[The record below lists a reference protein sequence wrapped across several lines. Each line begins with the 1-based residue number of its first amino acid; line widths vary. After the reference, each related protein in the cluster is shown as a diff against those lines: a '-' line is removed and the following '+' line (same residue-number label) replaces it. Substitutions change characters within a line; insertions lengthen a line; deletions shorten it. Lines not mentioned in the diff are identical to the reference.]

1 MVGTRSRAIRRGR
14 SRGTNSEGQVKYCR
28 CTFFGHATPDRAGAR
43 LRVQCRVAR
52 CDIGCPAH
60 TSHPLSRLFACFA
73 GPFLRQSGV
82 MTETQFLIGLRVL
95 CGLLWIS
102 SSSSVAAMPRTAGK
116 GWSLR
121 LRWRDLSCRDLFLL
135 QSTDSQCEARSE
147 RE

>member
-1 MVGTRSRAIRRGR
+1 M
-14 SRGTNSEGQVKYCR
+14 K
-28 CTFFGHATPDRAGAR
+28 
-43 LRVQCRVAR
+43 
-52 CDIGCPAH
+52 
-60 TSHPLSRLFACFA
+60 
-73 GPFLRQSGV
+73 
-82 MTETQFLIGLRVL
+82 ETQFLIGLRVL